1 MDTQRKPGPM
11 ELFPKAQGTAIREC
25 RPQLALVSLLY
36 LTVPQLKGHRSEQ
49 WLDLEERLDS

>member
-1 MDTQRKPGPM
+1 M
-11 ELFPKAQGTAIREC
+11 ELFPKAQRTAIREL

-36 LTVPQLKGHRSEQ
+36 LSVPQLKGHRSEQ

>member
-1 MDTQRKPGPM
+1 MA
-11 ELFPKAQGTAIREC
+11 LFPKAQGTAIREC

-49 WLDLEERLDS
+49 WLDLEDRLDS

>member
-1 MDTQRKPGPM
+1 M

-36 LTVPQLKGHRSEQ
+36 LSVPQLKGHHSEQ